1 MKSTSNND
9 AVENKLKDNNKVSKG
24 YQNNYT
30 EDELKEDVLNEK
42 TDIEKDSLSEENE
55 HLPISKQSIMSVN
68 LEKLDLLQN
77 IVGEIVIME
86 SMVVNSVNSTDVDI
100 DNFNKA
106 TRQLHKLTDELQDIV
121 MSMRMIQIAGV
132 FQKCIE
138 LYET

>member
-1 MKSTSNND
+1 M
-9 AVENKLKDNNKVSKG
+9 
-24 YQNNYT
+24 
-30 EDELKEDVLNEK
+30 
-42 TDIEKDSLSEENE
+42 EKDSLSEENE

-86 SMVVNSVNSTDVDI
+86 SMVVNSVNSTGVDI

-138 LYET
+138 LYEI